1 MTTQAGPVF
10 TEQYINGH
18 APAVLAFMQ
27 RRSLSNHGHFVEPL
41 LARGQTLLDVGCGP
55 GNLTLELAARIGG
68 SGKVVGVDAH
78 RAQFPPNPP
87 VPFAAPVEF
96 KTMDAYQLEFP
107 AGTFD
112 GVFSHALLEHL
123 RRPLDFLSQAQRVLK
138 VGGFV
143 ALRSPDWGGT
153 VLNPY
158 DDQIRAAFQARLAL
172 QQAAGGNVFA
182 GRHLGEWLKQAGFGQ
197 VHVSASFEIYLDPQ
211 SIAEHLASQMKTR
224 GDLENATAW
233 HQWGQNPE
241 ALFAQAWFEATARKI

>member
-1 MTTQAGPVF
+1 MTIQSGPVV
-10 TEQYINGH
+10 TEKYINGH

-27 RRSLSNHGHFVEPL
+27 RRSISSHGHFVEPL
-41 LARGQTLLDVGCGP
+41 LAPGQTLLDVGCGP
-55 GNLTLELAARIGG
+55 GNMTLELAARVGG

-78 RAQFPPNPP
+78 SAQFPPNSP

-96 KTMDAYQLEFP
+96 KTMDAYQLDFP

-123 RRPLDFLSQAQRVLK
+123 ARPLDFLAQAHRVLK

-158 DDQIRAAFQARLAL
+158 DEPVRAAFQARLAL
-172 QQAAGGNVFA
+172 QQTAGGNVFA
-182 GRHLGEWLKQAGFGQ
+182 GRHLGEWLKQAGFGH
-197 VHVSASFEIYLDPQ
+197 VHVSASFEIYPAPRL
-211 SIAEHLASQMKTR
+211 IAEHLANQMRNR
-224 GDLENATAW
+224 GDTHHAAAW